1 MGADTGDENIVLEV
15 GELRDIKYEEVGK
28 FRTSV
33 QYEAYKEAN
42 SITKEIIEDNKHLQ
56 AKKGKKT
63 SGTEIRNLEQIYNI
77 IFFTGNRGTGKTSSM
92 LSYMEFLKD
101 YYRISSSVRRESEME
116 EFLLTEGKEDYMFT
130 GLEYI
135 DASSLADKEDILG
148 SVLSKMMTKWR
159 DEEERSYNDKGIRR
173 NEDYA
178 YKKRQICMRFS
189 KVYEHLKN
197 LRSESDITEAD
208 SDAFMETLE
217 KLSLTWNLQR
227 AFQELVMDY
236 LDIMEYPGAEKKIG
250 RDNHFLVI
258 SIDNLDMNIKHGF
271 QLLEQIRKYFMG
283 PNIIVLMSANYEQLE
298 KICNNHYI
306 TEFEKMRDF
315 GDTKEYVMSL
325 SREYLEK
332 IVPLQRQIV
341 LQSGIKWRFFN
352 GKKIKVKYC
361 GQTSLVS
368 GTLEEIIRDDM
379 KRYFGAG
386 FILDRKC
393 LYYLTPDTLRE
404 LCTWIIRTRRLS
416 EYAQNWEDHEK
427 NFQWFWNEEFPLLCK
442 RYLSANDDRIFKT
455 ADLLEPMGQIRLM
468 KESLKKEGII
478 DADCGNQ
485 SLLEV
490 IEVLSQG
497 TMREQTLASTIS
509 IYFTMKLAEIVTS
522 MKWLA
527 GERKKKVSQRFFQHF
542 SGGMWG
548 EWEQKMILP
557 VRSEEGNETVFT
569 PIGYYTFKKGSGFL
583 STFLRGSR
591 DNPFD
596 FLDENKEVLINYQ
609 LVLLF
614 YQLTVGEG
622 ELAQDIW
629 RLDKEKQLVLG
640 GEYRGLFCLSNPFI
654 NLVDEACLTH
664 KFVDALPSIL
674 YAGDDEE
681 LKEKIVEKVKQSISI
696 FRDDEMTEPLIPLE
710 SVDFLVETGKEIQAK
725 LGTGKIEPKEEEVLR
740 TKIREFF
747 SVIGNCLEKYG
758 KEQAEKY
765 KAHPLIRKIS
775 SEDQDFFYMLCE
787 SIFISAVPL
796 PMKTEDDWSNN

>member
-1 MGADTGDENIVLEV
+1 MGEDTGEDSIVLEV

-33 QYEAYKEAN
+33 LYEAYKEAN
-42 SITKEIIEDNKHLQ
+42 SITKEIIEDNKRFQ
-56 AKKGKKT
+56 AKRGKKA

-101 YYRISSSVRRESEME
+101 YYRISNGVREGSEIK

-159 DEEERSYNDKGIRR
+159 DEEERSYNDNGIRK

-208 SDAFMETLE
+208 NDAFMETLE

-258 SIDNLDMNIKHGF
+258 SIDDLDMNIKHGF

-298 KICNNHYI
+298 KICNNHYF
-306 TEFEKMRDF
+306 TEFEKMRNF
-315 GDTKEYVMSL
+315 GDTEEYVLSL

-332 IVPLQRQIV
+332 IVPPQRQIV

-352 GKKIKVKYC
+352 GKKVEVKYC
-361 GQTSLVS
+361 GQTSSMS
-368 GTLEEIIRDDM
+368 GTLEEIVRDDM

-386 FILDRKC
+386 FTLDRKC
-393 LYYLTPDTLRE
+393 LYYLTPDTMRE

-416 EYAQNWEDHEK
+416 EAAKNQEDHEK
-427 NFQWFWNEEFPLLCK
+427 NYQWFWNEEFPLLCK
-442 RYLSANDDRIFKT
+442 RYLNTNDDRVFRT

-478 DADCGNQ
+478 AADCANQ
-485 SLLEV
+485 SLLE
-490 IEVLSQG
+490 ILEILSQG
-497 TMREQTLASTIS
+497 TMREQTLASMIS

-522 MKWLA
+522 MRWLE
-527 GERKKKVSQRFFQHF
+527 GEKKEKASQRFFQHF

-557 VRSEEGNETVFT
+557 VRSEEGNETVFS
-569 PIGYYTFKKGSGFL
+569 PIGYYTFKKQSGFL
-583 STFLRGSR
+583 NTLLKESR
-591 DNPFD
+591 DKPID
-596 FLDENKEVLINYQ
+596 FLDANKEALINYQ

-614 YQLTVGEG
+614 YQLAVGEG
-622 ELAQDIW
+622 GQEQDMW
-629 RLDKEKQLVLG
+629 RLDKENQLVLE

-654 NLVDEACLTH
+654 NLMDEACLAH
-664 KFVDALPSIL
+664 KFVDALPDIL
-674 YAGDDEE
+674 CKGKYKQMKA
-681 LKEKIVEKVKQSISI
+681 KCVERVKQSISI
-696 FRDDEMTEPLIPLE
+696 FKDDKMTEPLIPLD

-725 LGTGKIEPKEEEVLR
+725 LGTGKIEPKKEEVLQA
-740 TKIREFF
+740 KIQEFF
-747 SVIGNCLEKYG
+747 SIIEKYLEKYD

-765 KAHPLIRKIS
+765 KAHPLVKKIS
-775 SEDQDFFYMLCE
+775 LKDQDFFHMLCE
-787 SIFISAVPL
+787 SILISTSSL
-796 PMKTEDDWSNN
+796 PMKTEEDWSKI